1 MNDLESKFRRL
12 LELAGTANQI
22 SGSAYDTAWVARLGE
37 RDERLAERA
46 AQWLIEHK
54 LPDGGWGAKE
64 LRYGHDRFISTL
76 AAMIALVKNGW
87 DHTSLQAER
96 EALERYTKDVLRD
109 PAGATIGFELIVP
122 TLIDEAK
129 QMGLVSYADNALLRG
144 LRRVRTSKLNILSNQ
159 KITRHISPAFSSEM
173 VGTDLHLLDLDN
185 LQHPNGSVECS
196 PSATAFFASQA
207 RPGDPAAMS
216 YLRTV
221 LEKRN
226 GSVPY
231 LWPLDIFEQAWSLW
245 NLALVGLDSLDS
257 GTLSICQRHLDALE
271 EKWSPQQGM
280 PIVSDL
286 AYLDVDTTSIVFD
299 ILTKYGRDVSI
310 DAVLHYEQETHFRC
324 YALETDPSMSAN
336 VHALWALRVAGYDAE
351 HPTAKKIVSFLRNTR
366 TGRLF
371 WVDKWNTSPYYP
383 TAHAAMVLLDYDEE
397 MADDAMYWI
406 RETQNE
412 NGAWGFYQTPT
423 AEETA
428 YALQALITWKHR
440 GGEVSNEVLNKGADW
455 LAEHADPP
463 YPPLWTGK
471 SLYCPTLVVQSAV
484 LSALM
489 LAAK

>member
-1 MNDLESKFRRL
+1 
-12 LELAGTANQI
+12 
-22 SGSAYDTAWVARLGE
+22 
-37 RDERLAERA
+37 
-46 AQWLIEHK
+46 
-54 LPDGGWGAKE
+54 
-64 LRYGHDRFISTL
+64 
-76 AAMIALVKNGW
+76 MIALVEHGW
-87 DHTSLQAER
+87 DPASLQAER
-96 EALERYTKDVLRD
+96 EALERYTRDVLRD

-129 QMGLVSYADNALLRG
+129 EMGLVSHADNALLRG
-144 LRRVRTSKLNILSNQ
+144 LRRVRTSKLNVLSNH
-159 KITRHISPAFSSEM
+159 KITRDVSPAFSSEM
-173 VGTDLHLLDLDN
+173 VGTEIHLLDLDN

-207 RPGDPAAMS
+207 RPGDPAAMD

-221 LEKRN
+221 LGERN

-245 NLALVGLDSLDS
+245 NLALVGVDNLDEE
-257 GTLSICQRHLDALE
+257 TLQICQRHLDALE
-271 EKWSPQQGM
+271 EQWSPEQGM

-299 ILTKYGRDVSI
+299 ILTKYGREVSI
-310 DAVLHYEQETHFRC
+310 DAVLYYEEESHFRC

-336 VHALWALRVAGYDAE
+336 VHALWALRTAGYDAG
-351 HPTAKKIVSFLRNTR
+351 HPTVQKVVSFLRRTR

-383 TAHAAMVLLDYDEE
+383 TAHAALVLLDYDKEAAE
-397 MADDAMYWI
+397 DAMYWI

-412 NGAWGFYQTPT
+412 DGSWGFYQVPT

-428 YALQALITWKHR
+428 YALQALVIWKRH
-440 GGEVSNEVLNKGADW
+440 GGEVSDEVLNRGVDW
-455 LAEHADPP
+455 LKAHADPP

-471 SLYCPTLVVQSAV
+471 SLYCPTLVVQSAI

-489 LAAK
+489 LAEG